1 MKWFHGV
8 IVLVLGLGGGIACS
22 TKSDEL
28 TLDRFGG
35 EAARVICDKTYGCC
49 AATELMQHMD
59 YSGGRAA
66 CGDKTKASLDFWAA
80 VIEQERAKGRLTYD
94 PGLARTCFDSYAAAT
109 CQDHKRNPVLL
120 GCDRFVVPKV
130 APGSPC
136 RASESCMG
144 GGCTGVTPEADGL
157 CVAFAGEGQS
167 CAGAPCIKGTFCDGS
182 KTCKRTKPD
191 GETCGLHNECQS
203 AGCNGRNPDAGTA
216 GTCGP
221 KGGEATT
228 CYVTTG
234 CAYAPRPA
242 RPAGVLAAV
251 LSMMA
256 ALVLARRRKRAA
268 PR

>member
-49 AATELMQHMD
+49 TAPELMQHMD

-80 VIEQERAKGRLTYD
+80 VIEQERAKGRLNYD
-94 PGLARTCFDSYAAAT
+94 PGLARTCFDSYAGAT
-109 CQDHKRNPVLL
+109 CEQHKRNPVLL
-120 GCDRFVVPKV
+120 GCDHFVVPKV

-136 RASESCMG
+136 RASESCVG
-144 GGCTGVTPEADGL
+144 GSCKGVTPEADGV
-157 CVAFAGEGQS
+157 CVVLATEGGS
-167 CAGAPCIKGTFCDGS
+167 CASATCAKGTFCNGS
-182 KTCKRTKPD
+182 KICQRPKPD
-191 GETCGLHNECQS
+191 GETCGLHSECQS
-203 AGCNGRNPDAGTA
+203 AGCNGRNPDAGTP

-221 KGGEATT
+221 KGGEGTT

-234 CAYAPRPA
+234 CTYAQGGTRPSGA
-242 RPAGVLAAV
+242 LAMV
-251 LSMMA
+251 VMLA
-256 ALVLARRRKRAA
+256 ALVIRRRRTR
-268 PR
+268 PREL